1 MNPKRKNSV
10 SRMTGLAAALAFAA
24 LVVAP
29 NGANAQFTGGD
40 QIGVTAH
47 LVGGPFADRITV
59 GQGSGGVE
67 VQPGDGTKLGGFFV
81 DGESLDIGT
90 DTVTLVITRGMQGLF
105 EFANID
111 APIVRTIEEISVS
124 GTLSSTAHLVT
135 NNANE
140 TSFASFTLDCNPKI
154 RPACNGG
161 TIILNVTFAPLPPE
175 EVDTSIQGLI
185 DFVFAQGFPN
195 GTQMPLVNQLENAL
209 MRLEQGE
216 IRAAIDKMNDFI
228 AVTRRKEAGG
238 TIDPAVADSMV
249 AVAGDII
256 EAIKGAGGTPP
267 L

>member
-67 VQPGDGTKLGGFFV
+67 VQPGDGTSLGGFFV

-90 DTVTLVITRGMQGLF
+90 DTVTLVIVRAMQTLL
-105 EFANID
+105 EFGNID

-124 GTLSSTAHLVT
+124 GTLSSEAHLLVG
-135 NNANE
+135 NENE
-140 TSFASFTLDCNPKI
+140 TSFASFTLDCNSLV

-175 EVDTSIQGLI
+175 EVDTSIEGLI
-185 DFVFAQGFPN
+185 DFVVAQGFPN
-195 GTQMPLVNQLENAL
+195 GTEMPLLNQLENAL
-209 MRLEQGE
+209 VRLEAGE
-216 IRAAIDKMNDFI
+216 TRKAIAKMNDFI
-228 AVTRRKEAGG
+228 DVTREKEAGG
-238 TIDPAVADSMV
+238 TVDTAIADAMV
-249 AVAGDII
+249 AVAGAII
-256 EAIKGAGGTPP
+256 EAIIEGA
-267 L
+267 